1 MRTYRTANHP
11 VRNIHLIEIFGKL
24 VKHFEAFGSDT
35 HRENS
40 PELFDLFFVQF
51 VPAFAVFDV
60 KFRFPPIGVDVSDPK
75 VAVSRGVLGKVVG
88 DGLLKNF
95 SDGFDGLVTLF
106 QGPDILQP
114 NL

>member
-1 MRTYRTANHP
+1 MTGVLFYLNNNR
-11 VRNIHLIEIFGKL
+11 VG
-24 VKHFEAFGSDT
+24 EAFVFDT

-40 PELFDLFFVQF
+40 PELFDLLFVQF

-60 KFRFPPIGVDVSDPK
+60 KFRFPPIGVDVSDPQ
-75 VAVSRGVLGKVVG
+75 VGVSRGVLGKVVG

>member
-1 MRTYRTANHP
+1 M
-11 VRNIHLIEIFGKL
+11 VKL
-24 VKHFEAFGSDT
+24 VKYFESFGFDT

-40 PELFDLFFVQF
+40 PELFDLLFVQF

-60 KFRFPPIGVDVSDPK
+60 EFRFPPIGVDVSDPK
-75 VAVSRGVLGKVVG
+75 VGVLRGILGKVVG
-88 DGLLKNF
+88 NGLLKNF
-95 SDGFDGLVTLF
+95 SDCLDGLVTLF